1 MFERDRL
8 HEIAKALR
16 QSLETPERELSDVLV
31 PPFAA
36 GIRIFHFDRF
46 YRIRK
51 GDVKLRAADSQVK
64 YVQEGNWFR
73 REDYDGN
80 FDAIAEARVLLDPRT
95 GYLINDIERIA
106 HGVQTWTTGSGHQ
119 MPWGGGNAIG
129 RLHTLREQDFRSFGS
144 YGDER
149 VGKYFI
155 RTSEGGEV
163 LLGDGDRRVDVPK
176 VGDHLITIA
185 LSGDSFFDF
194 QLLRPDPTADYEL
207 RGVYCKPH
215 KGRPAIAFT
224 IGAYHMGQD
233 IAPVRVALRRV

>member
-1 MFERDRL
+1 ML
-8 HEIAKALR
+8 HEIAKDLR

-31 PPFAA
+31 PPFAV
-36 GIRIFHFDRF
+36 GVRILDFDSFYKIRN
-46 YRIRK
+46 
-51 GDVKLRAADSQVK
+51 GDVNLRAADSQLK

-73 REDYDGN
+73 REDYDGDFN
-80 FDAIAEARVLLDPRT
+80 SITEAQVLLDPHT
-95 GYLINDIERIA
+95 GYLINDIDGIDHR
-106 HGVQTWTTGSGHQ
+106 VQTWTTGSGHQ

-129 RLHTLREQDFRSFGS
+129 RLHTLREQDVSRFGS

-163 LLGDGDRRVDVPK
+163 VLGDGDRRVDVPK
-176 VGDHLITIA
+176 VGDHVITIV
-185 LSGDSFFDF
+185 LSGDNFFDF
-194 QLLRPDPTADYEL
+194 QLLRPDPTAAYEL

-215 KGRPAIAFT
+215 EGRPERAFI

-233 IAPVRVALRRV
+233 IAPVQVALRRE